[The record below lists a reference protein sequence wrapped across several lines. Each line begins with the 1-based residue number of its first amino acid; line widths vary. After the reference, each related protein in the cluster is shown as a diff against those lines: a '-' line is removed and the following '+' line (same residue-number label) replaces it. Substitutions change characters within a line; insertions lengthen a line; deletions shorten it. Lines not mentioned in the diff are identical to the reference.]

1 MILINVLMFDSLTT
15 EDERKKGTRERAV
28 FVQLQDDLAQHL
40 QGSITSVAAAAFS
53 RGLITSEARDIVV
66 DATASHDKVQI
77 IKVLTEIHKRIVA
90 EPEKLRVFIDKVM
103 KGIGAPVQHLT
114 DLLGE
119 HSFYIYHQT
128 NFQNGSFLYRKRP
141 GECTNCNGH

>member
-1 MILINVLMFDSLTT
+1 MIINVLMLDSLTT

-28 FVQLQDDLAQHL
+28 FVQLQDDLAQLL

-90 EPEKLRVFIDKVM
+90 EPEKL
-103 KGIGAPVQHLT
+103 
-114 DLLGE
+114 
-119 HSFYIYHQT
+119 SFH
-128 NFQNGSFLYRKRP
+128 
-141 GECTNCNGH
+141 